1 MALLAIYKHWMTC
14 GLNMAFFYGLL
25 HGFEREGFHQRK
37 VWHCYLSPTQCT
49 QPRMNLVRI
58 LCSLLLLVSLRLAAQ
73 TDGMF
78 LTERLG
84 TRDGLSHRWTICIHQ
99 DIRGYLWIGTY
110 DGLNRYDGNSFT
122 VFRPSTNG
130 KFPVSDDIIGQIAE
144 TADGKLLLSVNS
156 GTLRFDPETGDFDL
170 LVKNKEGHTTIVLT
184 SGRGV
189 PFLETG
195 IGYWG
200 QPGVVLTIY
209 EILPSGKLAPLSTLL
224 PAPAGSLSPV
234 FCNKEAAWFWD
245 FKGSYYRFILKDQ
258 TWSRFPMAGSTE
270 VPLDASGNLWLPD
283 GRTLRSFP
291 LPADQQTVPW
301 STFNL
306 EPGKAVWLFADE
318 RRDVVRLVRYDLRDG
333 SLKTIFSS
341 QKNEY
346 FIGYG
351 MAQPYYSRQCVDEEG
366 TVWLTGVQGLTRVR
380 HTSNLFRHYLSK
392 PVEHIASPP
401 SGISTRNLAEDA
413 AGNVYVRD
421 ANYNFYKVNP
431 ASGVTEKIIA
441 PPLAGS
447 GPEGVNYG
455 HSLISDPDGFIWFGT
470 YLGLFQHTPRGFG
483 AGSATGQF
491 RYFHFLNSSYVSLF
505 ADADDNIWWV
515 SNRETYLVNKR
526 TGALRPLTGL
536 NYGQLQYGVMLPEEQ
551 TLWGFTDTGLV
562 KINTRSL
569 DTRYIRLYD
578 EPREQRCLVSH
589 RGSLWVGTSRGLEKI
604 DPKTFTH
611 VNFDRSK
618 GLPGN
623 FVYCMVADGDYLW
636 LGTSDGLC
644 RFNVETGSVKNF
656 YVEDGL
662 SHNEFNTLSTL
673 KTRNGQIFMG
683 GLNGINAFFPA
694 DLEAKTTAKSRILLS
709 KYSLFDAEK
718 DQLFFF
724 NISTL
729 PEKIE
734 LPPSV
739 TSLHLNL
746 ALTSYLDPAKNQ
758 YAWRMDGLDD
768 DWYYA
773 GNQSV
778 ASYRHLPPGNYTFR
792 AKAADLF
799 GNWSENEVSLR
810 IIVLRPWYSRWWAW
824 LLYLLVAGSGVYA
837 LYRNQLSKRLEH
849 AENLRLQ
856 ELDTFKSR
864 FFTNITHE
872 FRTPL
877 TVILGVSEQVKSE
890 VNEATKGKIGLIHRN
905 GQNLLRLINQIL
917 DLAKLESDTLK
928 INYVQGDVLPYLRY
942 ITESLQSL
950 ANAQNVLLRV
960 ESTEADIVMDYDPE
974 RLLQIVHNLL
984 SNAIKFTA
992 SGGRVTLRA
1001 DLTTF
1006 EKLSNLHL
1014 TVTDTGVGI
1023 SAEDLPNIF
1032 DRFYQANNL
1041 KKTSPSLSGRARVGL
1056 GGTGIGLS
1064 LTKELVKAM
1073 GGDISVKSEV
1083 GKGATFTVRLP
1094 ITRKSEDL
1102 KIPGF
1107 EDSSPYSLTTPE
1119 SSSNQILE
1127 SSNPRI
1133 LLVEDN
1139 PDVVEYLIACLG
1151 EHYRLDYAY
1160 NGRSGIEKAL
1170 EIVPDLIISDVMMP
1184 EKDGF
1189 EVCETLKND
1198 ERTSHIP
1205 IILLT
1210 AKADAASRIAG
1221 LRRGAD
1227 AYLSKPFYK
1236 EELMAQLEMLKDKQR
1251 RMVNWFSKKAQ
1262 SESPLSLPEAI
1273 AEEDLRMED
1282 AFIQKVRDI
1291 VAKNYTDE
1299 GFGLPQLCQKI
1310 GMSRSQLFRK
1320 MTALI
1325 ATSPSDFIRSY
1336 RLNEAKRLLE
1346 TTDLNVSEVAWQC
1359 GFVNLAHFSKV
1370 YQEEFGMAPSA
1381 TNK

>member
-1 MALLAIYKHWMTC
+1 MHLA
-14 GLNMAFFYGLL
+14 
-25 HGFEREGFHQRK
+25 
-37 VWHCYLSPTQCT
+37 
-49 QPRMNLVRI
+49 RI
-58 LCSLLLLVSLRLAAQ
+58 LCFLFICISLPSVAQ
-73 TDGMF
+73 QTNGVF
-78 LTERLG
+78 HTERLG
-84 TRDGLSHRWTICIHQ
+84 TRDGLSHRWTMCVHQ
-99 DIRGYLWIGTY
+99 DAKGYLWVGTY
-110 DGLNRYDGNSFT
+110 DGLNRYDGNGFT
-122 VFRPSTNG
+122 VFRPSADG

-144 TADGKLLLSVNS
+144 TTDGKLLLSVNS

-170 LVKNKEGHTTIVLT
+170 LVKNDGTHTAIVLT

-200 QPGVVLTIY
+200 GGGVSLTIY
-209 EILPSGKLAPLSTLL
+209 EILTSGKLAPLSTLS
-224 PAPAGSLSPV
+224 PSSAGSISPV
-234 FCNKEAAWFWD
+234 FCDREVAWFWD
-245 FKGSYYRFILKDQ
+245 FKGSYHRFVLKDQ
-258 TWSRFPMAGSTE
+258 TWSRFPVAGSTE
-270 VPLDASGNLWLPD
+270 IPIDASGNLWLPD
-283 GRTLRSFP
+283 GRALRSFP
-291 LPADQQTVPW
+291 LPADQQIVRW
-301 STFNL
+301 NTFNI
-306 EPGKAVWLFADE
+306 EPGKAVWLFADG
-318 RRDVVRLVRYDLRDG
+318 RRDIIRLVRYDLKDG
-333 SLKTIFSS
+333 SLKTILSS
-341 QKNEY
+341 QNNEY

-351 MAQPYYSRQCVDEEG
+351 MAQPYYYRQCVDEEG
-366 TVWLTGVQGLTRVR
+366 TVWLAGVQGLTKVR
-380 HTSNLFRHYLSK
+380 HTSNLFRHYLSN
-392 PVEHIASPP
+392 PVKRMASPP
-401 SGISTRNLAEDA
+401 SGTSVRNLAEDA

-421 ANYNFYKVNP
+421 ANCNLYKINT
-431 ASGVTEKIIA
+431 ASGATENIKPPSIA
-441 PPLAGS
+441 GG
-447 GPEGVNYG
+447 GPEGLNCVN
-455 HSLISDPDGFIWFGT
+455 SLISDPDGSIWFST
-470 YLGLFQHTPRGFG
+470 HLGLFHYTP
-483 AGSATGQF
+483 ATGQF
-491 RYFHFLNSSYVSLF
+491 RHFPFPASSYVSLF
-505 ADADDNIWWV
+505 ADGDDNIWWI
-515 SNRETYLVNKR
+515 SDRETYLVNKR
-526 TGALRPLTGL
+526 TGASRHITGL
-536 NYGQLQYGVMLPEEQ
+536 NYNHLMYGVMLPEEQ

-569 DTRYIRLYD
+569 DTRYIRLYN

-604 DPKTFTH
+604 DPKTFHH

-623 FVYCMVADGDYLW
+623 VVYCMVAEGDYLW

-644 RFNVETGSVKNF
+644 RFNVETGAVKNF

-662 SHNEFNTLSTL
+662 SHNEFNTLSNL
-673 KTRNGQIFMG
+673 RARNGRIYMG
-683 GLNGINAFFPA
+683 GLNGVNAFFP
-694 DLEAKTTAKSRILLS
+694 DELEQKTAAKSHILLS
-709 KYSLFDAEK
+709 RYSLFDTQK
-718 DQLFFF
+718 DSLFFF
-724 NISTL
+724 NTFTL

-734 LPPSV
+734 LAPSV
-739 TSLHLNL
+739 TSLNLNL

-758 YAWRMDGLDD
+758 YAWRMDGLDN

-778 ASYRHLPPGNYTFR
+778 ASYRHLPPGSYTFR
-792 AKAADLF
+792 AKAADPF
-799 GNWSENEVSLR
+799 GNWSETELALR

-824 LLYLLVAGSGVYA
+824 VLYLLVAGSAVYA
-837 LYRNQLSKRLEH
+837 IYRNQLNKKMEH

-877 TVILGVSEQVKSE
+877 TVILGMSERVLSE
-890 VNEATKGKIGLIHRN
+890 GVTSSHPLTIAQPLTLIRRS
-905 GQNLLRLINQIL
+905 GENLLRLINQIL
-917 DLAKLESDTLK
+917 DLAKLESHALK
-928 INYVQGDVLPYLRY
+928 INYVQDDVLPYLRY

-960 ESTEADIVMDYDPE
+960 ESNEAEIMMEYDPE

-984 SNAIKFTA
+984 SNAIKFTP
-992 SGGRVTLRA
+992 SGGRVTLNVGRVSNPA
-1001 DLTTF
+1001 DVLV
-1006 EKLSNLHL
+1006 L
-1014 TVTDTGVGI
+1014 TVADTGAGI
-1023 SAEDLPNIF
+1023 PAEDLPNIF

-1041 KKTSPSLSGRARVGL
+1041 EKAKA

-1073 GGDISVKSEV
+1073 GGDMNVESEV
-1083 GKGATFTVRLP
+1083 GKGTIFTVRLP
-1094 ITRKSEDL
+1094 ITNRSEKRDVRSDHTD
-1102 KIPGF
+1102 IVETENGF
-1107 EDSSPYSLTTPE
+1107 KGEAALSTNSHPLTGSPSHPLSSHLSLL
-1119 SSSNQILE
+1119 I
-1127 SSNPRI
+1127 I
-1133 LLVEDN
+1133 EDN
-1139 PDVVEYLIACLG
+1139 PDVIEYLIACLG

-1170 EIVPDLIISDVMMP
+1170 EVVPDLIISDVMMP

-1227 AYLSKPFYK
+1227 AYLSKPFHK
-1236 EELMAQLEMLKDKQR
+1236 EELLAQLDTLRDKQR
-1251 RMVNWFSKKAQ
+1251 RMVAWFSKTAQ
-1262 SESPLSLPEAI
+1262 NGNPQPLLEAV
-1273 AEEDLRMED
+1273 AEEDLLLED
-1282 AFIQKVRDI
+1282 VFIQKVRNI
-1291 VAKNYTDE
+1291 LAENYADE
-1299 GFGLPQLCQKI
+1299 GFGLPQLCQKA

-1320 MTALI
+1320 MIALI

-1336 RLNEAKRLLE
+1336 RLNEAKHLLE

-1370 YQEEFGMAPSA
+1370 YQEEFGIAPSA